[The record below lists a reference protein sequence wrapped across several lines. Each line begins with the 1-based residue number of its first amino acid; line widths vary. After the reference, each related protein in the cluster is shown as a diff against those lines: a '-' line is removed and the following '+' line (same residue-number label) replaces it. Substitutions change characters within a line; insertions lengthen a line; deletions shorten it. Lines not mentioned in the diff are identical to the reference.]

1 MERKTILLSFTLL
14 FALIVSSCIPTT
26 FSTPT
31 EIHISTG
38 DQVEQAVV
46 AVDGNGRSHIA
57 GVVDDRIVYYR
68 TRYGSAGP
76 LDKFSMVMSGS
87 GTNWKQYD
95 PDIAALNN
103 GEAYVTWV
111 EQRGT
116 TQKYACYQKIPLYP
130 PVGGYE
136 KFCLDLDLHMETT
149 GNVFVVSNGYAVY
162 AVYDRKYLTDGMGR
176 IGALMYKELTNT
188 SNTGVAYDYIYFF
201 ETGYI
206 FGLDMVID
214 TADKLH
220 IAIIDNYTETIGPPY
235 TDRLFYRSNRTAQAD
250 GTMTQG
256 WTIDTGTG
264 IGTNVDPSISIY
276 IDAVDGPR
284 IGIAS
289 IWTPIEDDLIFID
302 SCNVEGCEYKGSQ
315 TVDLPSSW
323 DTHSV
328 ITDLEIQ
335 GRDEHL
341 FLGFIGD
348 DDTSA
353 SGGPQIYFTDAFD
366 TTMFFEPS
374 DGSATFKY
382 DLEMNMIESRAGSGG
397 IAPIPVITWAE
408 SDWITATYFVEGW
421 LSEVVKVSEDKCPE
435 SMVEGDVGSNGI
447 YLSGVWDACSDTW
460 FTTQAWMEQ
469 LPLIVK

>member
-1 MERKTILLSFTLL
+1 MERKTILFSFILI
-14 FALIVSSCIPTT
+14 FALIVSSCVPTT

-57 GVVDDRIVYYR
+57 GMVNDRIVYYR

-130 PVGGYE
+130 PIGGYD
-136 KFCLDLDLHMETT
+136 KFCIDLDLHEETT
-149 GNVFVVSNGYAVY
+149 GNVFVVSNGYSVY

-176 IGALMYKELTNT
+176 IGALMYKELTDI
-188 SNTGVAYDYIYFF
+188 SNTGVVYDYINFF

-206 FGLDMVID
+206 YGLDSVID
-214 TADKLH
+214 NADKLH
-220 IAIIDNYTETIGPPY
+220 IAILDNFTVTIGPPY
-235 TDRLFYRSNRTAQAD
+235 TDRLLYRSNVTID
-250 GTMTQG
+250 SLGTMTQG
-256 WTIDTGTG
+256 RTIVTGTG
-264 IGTNVDPSISIY
+264 IGEDVAPSISIY
-276 IDAVDGPR
+276 TDSVTGPR
-284 IGIAS
+284 VGIAS
-289 IWTPIEDDLIFID
+289 IWTPSGIDQIFID
-302 SCNVEGCEYKGSQ
+302 SCTVDGCEYIGEYM
-315 TVDLPSSW
+315 VDLPSSW
-323 DTHSV
+323 DTSSI
-328 ITDLEIQ
+328 ITDVEVQ
-335 GRDEHL
+335 GRDEYL

-348 DDTSA
+348 DNTSA
-353 SGGPQIYFTDAFD
+353 SGGPQVYFTDAFD

-374 DGSATFKY
+374 DGSATFKF

-397 IAPIPVITWAE
+397 LMVPVISWSE
-408 SDWITATYFVEGW
+408 SDLVTATYFAEGW
-421 LSEVVKVSEDKCPE
+421 ISEVVKVSEDKCLD
-435 SMVEGDVGSNGI
+435 SLNSGDVSSNGI
-447 YLSGVWDACSDTW
+447 YLAGVWDACSDTW
-460 FTTQAWMEQ
+460 FTTQAWKEQ

>member
-1 MERKTILLSFTLL
+1 MERKTILLAFILL

-136 KFCLDLDLHMETT
+136 KFCIDLDLHQETT

-176 IGALMYKELTNT
+176 IGALMYKELTDI
-188 SNTGVAYDYIYFF
+188 SNTGVAYDYINFF

-206 FGLDMVID
+206 YGLDMVID

-220 IAIIDNYTETIGPPY
+220 IAIQDNYTVTGTPPY
-235 TDRLFYRSNRTAQAD
+235 TERIFYRSNRTTQAD

-256 WTIDTGTG
+256 MTIVTGTS
-264 IGTNVDPSISIY
+264 IVEDVDPSISIY

-284 IGIAS
+284 IGIANTWRPS
-289 IWTPIEDDLIFID
+289 GKDFIYID
-302 SCNVEGCEYKGSQ
+302 SCTVDGCEYIGSHL
-315 TVDLPSSW
+315 VDLPNSW
-323 DTHSV
+323 LTFSV
-328 ITDLEIQ
+328 ITDVEIQ
-335 GRDEHL
+335 GRDEYL

-348 DDTSA
+348 DNTA
-353 SGGPQIYFTDAFD
+353 PTGAPQIYFTDAFD

-408 SDWITATYFVEGW
+408 SDWITATYFAEGW

>member
-1 MERKTILLSFTLL
+1 MERKTILLAFILL

-76 LDKFSMVMSGS
+76 LDKFSMVMSDS
-87 GTNWKQYD
+87 GTNWKQYA

-136 KFCLDLDLHMETT
+136 KFCIDLDLHQETT

-176 IGALMYKELTNT
+176 IGALMYKELTDI
-188 SNTGVAYDYIYFF
+188 SNTGVAYDYINFF

-206 FGLDMVID
+206 YGLDMVID

-220 IAIIDNYTETIGPPY
+220 IAIQDNYTVTGTPPY
-235 TDRLFYRSNRTAQAD
+235 TERIFYRSNRTTQAD

-256 WTIDTGTG
+256 MTIVTGTG
-264 IGTNVDPSISIY
+264 IGTNVDPSVSIY
-276 IDAVDGPR
+276 TDSVDGPR

-289 IWTPIEDDLIFID
+289 IWTPSGIDDIYID
-302 SCNVEGCEYKGSQ
+302 SCNLSGCEYHNSFP
-315 TVDLPSSW
+315 VNLPSSW
-323 DTHSV
+323 NTYSD
-328 ITDLEIQ
+328 ITDLEVQ
-335 GRDEHL
+335 GRDEYL

-348 DDTSA
+348 DNTA
-353 SGGPQIYFTDAFD
+353 PTGAPQVYITEAFD
-366 TTMFFEPS
+366 TTIFLEPS
-374 DGSATFKY
+374 DGTATFKF
-382 DLEMNMIESRAGSGG
+382 DLEMVLLDPRAGSP
-397 IAPIPVITWAE
+397 ATERIPVVSWGE
-408 SDWITATYFVEGW
+408 SNLVTATYFSAGW
-421 LSEVVKVSEDKCPE
+421 LTPAVKFSEDTCPE
-435 SMVEGDVGSNGI
+435 SLLSGDVGSNG
-447 YLSGVWDACSDTW
+447 YYYSGVWDACSDTW
-460 FTTQAWMEQ
+460 FTTQAWTEQ